1 MILEILNGYFSMFYS
16 PQILIMIILVTVF
29 YFQNIREAGLRRIV
43 LGESEDS
50 PLVLTFYQ
58 LIYGL
63 AGGLIISVLAG
74 LLNIAFVSYMEVQI
88 IFMLT
93 VFSVTTFSRY
103 VNVGINI
110 LAVFLMTF
118 LLDREVIPS
127 LDLINL
133 YLFIG
138 VSHTVQGLIMLM
150 DRKRGFVPVLLSNQ
164 SVIRGGFRISRSYL
178 VPSAAGFYAMTG
190 SILGTS

>member
-16 PQILIMIILVTVF
+16 PQILIMTILVTVF

-93 VFSVTTFSRY
+93 VF
-103 VNVGINI
+103 
-110 LAVFLMTF
+110 
-118 LLDREVIPS
+118 
-127 LDLINL
+127 
-133 YLFIG
+133 
-138 VSHTVQGLIMLM
+138 
-150 DRKRGFVPVLLSNQ
+150 RGTST
-164 SVIRGGFRISRSYL
+164 S
-178 VPSAAGFYAMTG
+178 G
-190 SILGTS
+190 SISWLYFS

>member
-74 LLNIAFVSYMEVQI
+74 
-88 IFMLT
+88 
-93 VFSVTTFSRY
+93 
-103 VNVGINI
+103 
-110 LAVFLMTF
+110 
-118 LLDREVIPS
+118 
-127 LDLINL
+127 
-133 YLFIG
+133 
-138 VSHTVQGLIMLM
+138 
-150 DRKRGFVPVLLSNQ
+150 
-164 SVIRGGFRISRSYL
+164 
-178 VPSAAGFYAMTG
+178 SADYFYADRFFGHQIFAVRQRRDQYPGCISHDLFTG
-190 SILGTS
+190 PGGDPVP